1 MAMAMAMVM
10 SARARLR
17 SMLAI
22 LVSSAALA
30 ACSGGGEVPSGGT
43 SPNVPETP
51 YDGPTYHKD
60 IAPIVQKSCQS
71 CHRPGE
77 IAPFGLTSY
86 EEVSAVAGL
95 IAIET
100 KARRMPPWGAL
111 ETSECKP
118 KHAWQEDLRLSEAE
132 IATFEAW
139 SQAGAPEGDPKDAP
153 GAFQPPSTDLE
164 GKALEL
170 VPEEP
175 FVTSGNSDQFQCFV
189 LDPKLAATTYMNGVY
204 FVPGNPKVVHHIL
217 LFADPDKASLAKAPV
232 GGNYTCFG
240 GSGVPGTKLLAGWA
254 PGGVPVEL
262 PANVGT
268 PLTAGSLLVMQVHY
282 HPGGTTADPDATTV
296 QLRFSDTPPEYHLTT
311 ALIGN
316 DQTAKPGG
324 NGLQPGPNDSGGAP
338 EFRIPAGAKGHTETM
353 VFTLPGQINGNP
365 TPKIWVYSAAAHMH
379 LVGVD
384 QKVTLKHQDGAEECL
399 LQTPQWDF
407 SWQRGYAYDAPL
419 ESLPV
424 FAPGDKL
431 INRCTYDNS
440 KDNKDLVDALI
451 EQKMTDPVDV
461 TMGEST
467 LEEMCLSGLGLLTK
481 AP

>member
-1 MAMAMAMVM
+1 
-10 SARARLR
+10 
-17 SMLAI
+17 MLAHR
-22 LVSSAALA
+22 LSTLALFVSALA
-30 ACSGGGEVPSGGT
+30 ACSSGGDADNT
-43 SPNVPETP
+43 SGPTNVPDP
-51 YDGPTYHKD
+51 PASGPTYYKD
-60 IAPIVQKSCQS
+60 IVPIVQKSCQS
-71 CHRPGE
+71 CHRAGE
-77 IAPFGLTSY
+77 IAPFGLTTY
-86 EEVSAVAGL
+86 AEASAVAGL
-95 IAIET
+95 MAIET
-100 KARRMPPWGAL
+100 KSRRMPPWGAL
-111 ETSECKP
+111 DTSECQP
-118 KHAWQEDLRLSEAE
+118 KHAWQEDLRLSEEE

-153 GAFQPPSTDLE
+153 PAFEPPASDLE
-164 GKALEL
+164 GKDLDL
-170 VPEEP
+170 TPDKP
-175 FVTSGNSDQFQCFV
+175 FVTSGDSDQFQCFV
-189 LDPKLAATTYMNGVY
+189 LDPKLATTRYMNGVY

-217 LFADPDKASLAKAPV
+217 LFADPGKESLNKAPV

-240 GSGVPGTKLLAGWA
+240 GSGLPGTKLLAGWA

-268 PLTAGSLLVMQVHY
+268 PVEAGSLLVMQIHY

-296 QLRFSDTPPEYHLTT
+296 QMRFNDTPPEYYLTT

-316 DQTAKPGG
+316 DQSAKPGG
-324 NGLQPGPNDSGGAP
+324 NGLLPGPNDSGGVP

-353 VFTLPGQINGNP
+353 VLTLPGMINGNP
-365 TPKIWVYSAAAHMH
+365 TPKIWVYSAASHMH

-384 QKVTLKHQDGAEECL
+384 QKVTLTHADGSEECL

-431 INRCTYDNS
+431 TNRCTYNNS
-440 KDNKDLVDALI
+440 KDNADLVDALI
-451 EQKMTDPVDV
+451 EQNKTDPVDV
-461 TMGEST
+461 FMGEST